1 MTTSNCPSMGSLDSL
16 RRDAPVPFARN
27 GNGLALRI
35 AVAALAGLAL
45 AVLASL
51 PAGDG
56 TSLTHDARITA
67 PGSAP
72 APATEFDGRGK
83 WSGYAR

>member
-1 MTTSNCPSMGSLDSL
+1 MSTSNCPSIGPSDSL
-16 RRDAPVPFARN
+16 RRDALVPFARN

-56 TSLTHDARITA
+56 TSLTHDARISA

-72 APATEFDGRGK
+72 APATAFDGHGK
-83 WSGYAR
+83 WGGYAR